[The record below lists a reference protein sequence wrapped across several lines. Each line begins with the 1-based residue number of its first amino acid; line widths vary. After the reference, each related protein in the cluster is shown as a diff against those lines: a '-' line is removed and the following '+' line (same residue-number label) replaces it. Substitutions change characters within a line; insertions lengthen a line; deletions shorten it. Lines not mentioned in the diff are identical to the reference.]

1 MLRFYS
7 SVTVYFRLLPID
19 RYPVTNTT
27 PEHPAPKKQSPF
39 IDLIVSILLP
49 SVILMKLSG
58 DDKLGPTGALILALA
73 FPVGWGL
80 YDLAKNGTKNYV
92 AILGVVSVLLTG
104 SIGLLKLDAQ
114 WLAVKEAAIP
124 LCIGLGILIANFFG
138 FPLIRKLLYNPT
150 VMRIDRV
157 DEALESRGNQEKF
170 TQRLDRANTF
180 FACTF
185 FFSAIANYV
194 LAKKIVVSESGTEEF
209 NNELGRMTLLSYP
222 VIAIPSMIMMFAIFY
237 YIWRTINTLT
247 DLKLEQVIV
256 GGEDAEK

>member
-1 MLRFYS
+1 MTETDS
-7 SVTVYFRLLPID
+7 SSP
-19 RYPVTNTT
+19 T
-27 PEHPAPKKQSPF
+27 PQPAKKQSPF
-39 IDLIVSILLP
+39 VDLIVSILLP
-49 SVILMKLSG
+49 SIILMKLSG
-58 DDKLGPTGALILALA
+58 DDKLGPTGALILALS
-73 FPVGWGL
+73 FPIVWGL
-80 YDLAKNGTKNYV
+80 YDLFKNGTRNYV

-138 FPLIRKLLYNPT
+138 FPLIRKLLYNPAIMQ
-150 VMRIDRV
+150 VDRV
-157 DEALESRGNQEKF
+157 EEALKSRGNETKF
-170 TQRLDRANTF
+170 TQRLDRANTL

-185 FFSAIANYV
+185 FFSAVANYV
-194 LAKKIVVSESGTEEF
+194 LAKVIVKSDTGTEAF

-237 YIWRTINTLT
+237 YIWRTINKLT

-256 GGEDAEK
+256 GGETSD

>member
-27 PEHPAPKKQSPF
+27 PEHPAKKKQSPF

-92 AILGVVSVLLTG
+92 AILGVVSLCCRSVVRLL
-104 SIGLLKLDAQ
+104 
-114 WLAVKEAAIP
+114 
-124 LCIGLGILIANFFG
+124 
-138 FPLIRKLLYNPT
+138 R
-150 VMRIDRV
+150 
-157 DEALESRGNQEKF
+157 LELRRSF
-170 TQRLDRANTF
+170 
-180 FACTF
+180 
-185 FFSAIANYV
+185 
-194 LAKKIVVSESGTEEF
+194 
-209 NNELGRMTLLSYP
+209 
-222 VIAIPSMIMMFAIFY
+222 
-237 YIWRTINTLT
+237 
-247 DLKLEQVIV
+247 
-256 GGEDAEK
+256 

>member
-1 MLRFYS
+1 M
-7 SVTVYFRLLPID
+7 
-19 RYPVTNTT
+19 TNTN
-27 PEHPAPKKQSPF
+27 PEDSKPKKQSPF

-49 SVILMKLSG
+49 SLILMKLSG
-58 DDKLGPTGALILALA
+58 DDKLGPTGALVFALA
-73 FPVGWGL
+73 FPIGWGL

-150 VMRIDRV
+150 IMRIDRV
-157 DEALESRGNQEKF
+157 DEALASRGNKEKF

-194 LAKKIVVSESGTEEF
+194 LAKKIVVSESGTEDF

-222 VIAIPSMIMMFAIFY
+222 VIAIPSMLMMFAIFY

-256 GGEDAEK
+256 GGEENES